1 MASVTQET
9 RGGEGRGLFTRGM
22 RLVVAY
28 VLSALLS
35 AQLRRVGFYRFVW
48 HRALFD
54 FAIFVCLL
62 GGVVYLSS
70 EYLT

>member
-1 MASVTQET
+1 
-9 RGGEGRGLFTRGM
+9 M
-22 RLVVAY
+22 RYDIDIAGVLVPALLLWLVIAY
-28 VLSALLS
+28 VLSTLLS

>member
-1 MASVTQET
+1 
-9 RGGEGRGLFTRGM
+9 M
-22 RLVVAY
+22 RYDIDIAGVLVPALLLWLAIAY

>member
-1 MASVTQET
+1 
-9 RGGEGRGLFTRGM
+9 M
-22 RLVVAY
+22 RYDVDIAGVLVPALLLWLVIAY

>member
-1 MASVTQET
+1 V
-9 RGGEGRGLFTRGM
+9 RYDIDIGGVLM
-22 RLVVAY
+22 PALLLWVVVAY
-28 VLSALLS
+28 ILSALLS

-54 FAIFVCLL
+54 FAIFICLL

>member
-1 MASVTQET
+1 
-9 RGGEGRGLFTRGM
+9 M
-22 RLVVAY
+22 RYDIDIAGVLVPALLLWLVVAY
-28 VLSALLS
+28 VLSTLLS